1 MYQTTLSF
9 PRLDIPLTK
18 ITLVRYQVIYTLSK
32 QICWLNLVPSPLSL
46 SCKNLVS
53 SILLSITAL
62 QASSS
67 KHYSFLF
74 VLQLEAHKLE
84 LLERRA
90 NGIPVKIYAKRV
102 FKKSDRYTSWGIQ
115 LNKLDP
121 QEEIILIFG
130 ASQGLNPHQDNN
142 GNWKME
148 KISMRSAT
156 GCVVLGLFSS
166 EIFEAEQSVLL
177 GFGNS
182 WKDAKIYKDLK
193 ASAAHNHL
201 EAINEVVKRL
211 RNLDRVTFQEIDSHD
226 GTTNVWD
233 DLYLAMM
240 NPALYKQKVED
251 LSGDKKGLIWNVEKL
266 LAKSRS

>member
-1 MYQTTLSF
+1 MTVLLQSLTHFFSMILLFSSLLGVMTV
-9 PRLDIPLTK
+9 PLTLPN
-18 ITLVRYQVIYTLSK
+18 TGD
-32 QICWLNLVPSPLSL
+32 
-46 SCKNLVS
+46 
-53 SILLSITAL
+53 
-62 QASSS
+62 
-67 KHYSFLF
+67 
-74 VLQLEAHKLE
+74 KLE

-102 FKKSDRYTSWGIQ
+102 FKKSDRYTSRGIQ

-166 EIFEAEQSVLL
+166 EIFEAEQSVL

-182 WKDAKIYKDLK
+182 WKDAKIYKDLE

-233 DLYLAMM
+233 DLYLAMT